1 MLTHTCKSAIK
12 AVLYLS
18 SKTDTNIRSTIKD
31 IALNIEVSE
40 HTLGKLLQVL
50 VRKNV
55 ICSEK
60 GPNGGF
66 YITKAQLKLPLMTII
81 DAIDGKEIFKECGL
95 GLTKCNNLKPCAIH
109 NQYKVARDLFMEIF
123 NNNKI
128 SDLGDSVN
136 KGMSFLVN

>member
-1 MLTHTCKSAIK
+1 MLSHTCKSAIK

-18 SKTDTNIRSTIKD
+18 SKFDTNSKSTIKD
-31 IALNIEVSE
+31 IAVHIDVSE

-50 VRKNV
+50 VKKNI

-60 GPNGGF
+60 GPSGGF
-66 YITKAQLKLPLMTII
+66 FITKAQLKLPVMSII
-81 DAIDGKEIFKECGL
+81 EAIDGTEIFKECGL
-95 GLTKCNNLKPCAIH
+95 GLTKCNSAKPCSIH
-109 NQYKVARDLFMEIF
+109 NQYKAARDLFVDIF

-136 KGMSFLVN
+136 KGLSYLVN

>member
-1 MLTHTCKSAIK
+1 MLTQTCKTAVK
-12 AVLYLS
+12 AVVYLS
-18 SKTDTNIRSTIKD
+18 SKEGNSTRCTIKE
-31 IALNIEVSE
+31 IAAHIEVSE

-50 VRKNV
+50 VKKNI

-60 GPNGGF
+60 GPSGGF

-95 GLTKCNNLKPCAIH
+95 GLTNCNSSKPCSIH
-109 NQYKVARDLFMEIF
+109 NQYKIVRDLYMDIF

-128 SDLGDSVN
+128 ADLGESVN
-136 KGMSFLVN
+136 KGLSYLIN

>member
-12 AVLYLS
+12 AVVYLS
-18 SKTDTNIRSTIKD
+18 SKEDSNSRSTIKD
-31 IALNIEVSE
+31 IALHIEVSE

-50 VRKNV
+50 VKKNI

-60 GPNGGF
+60 GPSGGF

-95 GLTKCNNLKPCAIH
+95 GLTKCNNSKPCSIH
-109 NQYKVARDLFMEIF
+109 NQYKVARDLFMDIF

-128 SDLGDSVN
+128 SDLGESVN
-136 KGMSFLVN
+136 KGLSYLIN

>member
-1 MLTHTCKSAIK
+1 MLSHTCKSAIK
-12 AVLYLS
+12 AVLFLS
-18 SKTDTNIRSTIKD
+18 SKSDTNTRSTIKD
-31 IALNIEVSE
+31 IAMHIDVSE

-50 VRKNV
+50 VKKNI

-60 GPNGGF
+60 GPTGGF
-66 YITKAQLKLPLMTII
+66 YITKLQLKLPVMSIV

-95 GLTKCNNLKPCAIH
+95 GLTKCNSSKPCSIH
-109 NQYKVARDLFMEIF
+109 DQYKVARDLFVDIF

-136 KGMSFLVN
+136 KGLTYLVN